1 MNAGTRARAG
11 LTLVELVLVLA
22 LTAVLTGAVGYG
34 FVAGLDQQRR
44 HTARQADTDPVASLE
59 REITRLIE
67 GAKLTED
74 AEDTTT
80 YMVGAADATGDT
92 GTLGCDTLTFTTT
105 AGAPDFGPLLSDD
118 DYETQYTVSGPV
130 GGVTEVQLGGQLQG
144 RTESVSGLLIRTQ
157 RPSDGDYTQGG
168 TQRVLSTHVD
178 SIGFRFWNGASWDD
192 TWDTATERRLPGAIL
207 VSYVLADDATETV
220 RSFTVAVPASDVD
233 ANNTVTGSVE

>member
-1 MNAGTRARAG
+1 
-11 LTLVELVLVLA
+11 
-22 LTAVLTGAVGYG
+22 
-34 FVAGLDQQRR
+34 
-44 HTARQADTDPVASLE
+44 
-59 REITRLIE
+59 
-67 GAKLTED
+67 
-74 AEDTTT
+74 
-80 YMVGAADATGDT
+80 MVGAADATGDT

-168 TQRVLSTHVD
+168 TQRVLSAHVD

-207 VSYVLADDATETV
+207 VSYVVADDATETV